1 MMNPKQILNEYQNW
15 AVIGVTPDEEK
26 YANRIY
32 KKLKE
37 KGYKTYGVTPKYDIV
52 DGDHMYKCLKDIQQP
67 IDVVVFV
74 INPKF
79 VTPYLDEMKQLNIR
93 YAWMQP
99 GTYDNQTIQD
109 IQDRDLEMIQA
120 CVLVLS

>member
-1 MMNPKQILNEYQNW
+1 MINPKQILNEYQNW

-109 IQDRDLEMIQA
+109 IQDRGLEMIQA